1 MCVLRTCVGFAKTDN
16 SGEMNMDMD
25 LMTSNDS
32 VVAELSPTLF
42 DFDSV
47 TDNCNDDDDGLALMT
62 DDVLPDLSALEDFVD
77 LTEFFVSKSL

>member
-32 VVAELSPTLF
+32 VVAV
-42 DFDSV
+42 V
-47 TDNCNDDDDGLALMT
+47 TDTLRL
-62 DDVLPDLSALEDFVD
+62 
-77 LTEFFVSKSL
+77 

>member
-1 MCVLRTCVGFAKTDN
+1 MILW
-16 SGEMNMDMD
+16 
-25 LMTSNDS
+25 LL
-32 VVAELSPTLF
+32 LSPTLF